1 MYSSNSSSAFLS
13 VKVITSS
20 LSAISERAS
29 DKVRSSSTTPFIAK
43 QRGGE
48 KEMWQFVVGLYSGFL
63 IRKRVIKQRM
73 GEGLAEDLW
82 LNVGRRGW

>member
-1 MYSSNSSSAFLS
+1 
-13 VKVITSS
+13 
-20 LSAISERAS
+20 
-29 DKVRSSSTTPFIAK
+29 
-43 QRGGE
+43 
-48 KEMWQFVVGLYSGFL
+48 MWLIVVDLYSGFL